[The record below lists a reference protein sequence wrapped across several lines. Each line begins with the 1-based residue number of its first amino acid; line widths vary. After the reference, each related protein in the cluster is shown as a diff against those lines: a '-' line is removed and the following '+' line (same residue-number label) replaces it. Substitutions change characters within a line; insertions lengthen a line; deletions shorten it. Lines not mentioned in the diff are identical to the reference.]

1 MYARLCA
8 RDGDDGRAR
17 AMDGMLAALEASA
30 GEDAAAIRRLAFALE
45 GSGGDGGAR
54 EAAAGE
60 VEGVDF
66 VASAG
71 RDMSAVPDV
80 GRLRTASA
88 TTRASATE
96 DDGEE
101 ASRRVP
107 GLRHGAVFGLDRAA
121 VDEGDDDDDDDDDD
135 GDDDDDRVVSGEI
148 DSAKDD
154 DGGGGRD
161 AGGAD
166 KALAVN
172 RASGESA
179 SLWLAAAADVETTT
193 LRSCWDTR
201 NAGARATSSALDAE
215 TFDLA
220 YRRAFRPVK
229 GIDTEPVIASER
241 DCAHVVAT
249 ALGGCQTSADILVA
263 AAART
268 GSGVRMRFASS
279 STLAFRNALKTMA
292 SAAERRCELD
302 YAVSRMTTPY
312 MRPVASAIRDI
323 LRAHAAALQ
332 AMPEATAERRLAER
346 DTRRRPGR
354 NEIGRGRRHVTRSH
368 RAHEAFASSSGHHF
382 QPRHRRAV
390 VRYFFGAAFGVDPSS
405 GDVAVARGG

>member
-1 MYARLCA
+1 MRASTDGASTRARARATTRGDATAAPSLNDLFKRLARTHLDRRRRDDDERDDAADEAIARAMTARAWSRALGAARRTLCGRAASASASARRETRRRDDDDERRDARRDDGRDAIDADEMYARLCA

-88 TTRASATE
+88 TTRASATA

-121 VDEGDDDDDDDDDD
+121 VDEGDDDDDDDDD

-193 LRSCWDTR
+193 LR
-201 NAGARATSSALDAE
+201 
-215 TFDLA
+215 
-220 YRRAFRPVK
+220 
-229 GIDTEPVIASER
+229 
-241 DCAHVVAT
+241 VV
-249 ALGGCQTSADILVA
+249 LGHA
-263 AAART
+263 
-268 GSGVRMRFASS
+268 
-279 STLAFRNALKTMA
+279 K
-292 SAAERRCELD
+292 RRCACDFE
-302 YAVSRMTTPY
+302 
-312 MRPVASAIRDI
+312 
-323 LRAHAAALQ
+323 RA
-332 AMPEATAERRLAER
+332 
-346 DTRRRPGR
+346 RRR
-354 NEIGRGRRHVTRSH
+354 NV
-368 RAHEAFASSSGHHF
+368 
-382 QPRHRRAV
+382 
-390 VRYFFGAAFGVDPSS
+390 
-405 GDVAVARGG
+405 

>member
-1 MYARLCA
+1 M
-8 RDGDDGRAR
+8 RA
-17 AMDGMLAALEASA
+17 
-30 GEDAAAIRRLAFALE
+30 
-45 GSGGDGGAR
+45 
-54 EAAAGE
+54 
-60 VEGVDF
+60 
-66 VASAG
+66 
-71 RDMSAVPDV
+71 
-80 GRLRTASA
+80 
-88 TTRASATE
+88 TR
-96 DDGEE
+96 
-101 ASRRVP
+101 
-107 GLRHGAVFGLDRAA
+107 
-121 VDEGDDDDDDDDDD
+121 DDDDDD

-346 DTRRRPGR
+346 DTVDDLAETKSDVR
-354 NEIGRGRRHVTRSH
+354 RRHVTRSH
-368 RAHEAFASSSGHHF
+368 RAHEAFASSSGYYF

-390 VRYFFGAAFGVDPSS
+390 VRYFFGAAFGVDSSS